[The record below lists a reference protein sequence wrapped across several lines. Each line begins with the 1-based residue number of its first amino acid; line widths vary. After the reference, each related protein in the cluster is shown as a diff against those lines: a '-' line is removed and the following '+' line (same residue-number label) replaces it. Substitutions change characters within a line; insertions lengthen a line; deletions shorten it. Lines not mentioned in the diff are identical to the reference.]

1 MLSERATVA
10 ADNHQRRDASRF
22 GVGTV
27 RRAWWGACA
36 FLAVAALLAG
46 CGASPTTAAKSTAT
60 TIPTPT
66 ATVPATTEG
75 HLTLLA
81 RQAVGVAAQK
91 VMVTYVEASKEATV
105 DVTLIWYSS
114 WRDHFSLAQVAS
126 KLACYQIQAALWS
139 SGVPLSKVIVIVL
152 GQALDDYASVITS
165 AYAEADIDSA
175 HASAITWSAVSPDQA
190 WALYDNN
197 FLRPTYAPNWVYLGG
212 QH

>member
-1 MLSERATVA
+1 MSKRVAGSEIHIHSNAP
-10 ADNHQRRDASRF
+10 
-22 GVGTV
+22 
-27 RRAWWGACA
+27 RRAWRGAGA
-36 FLAVAALLAG
+36 LLAALALLAG
-46 CGASPTTAAKSTAT
+46 CGSTPTTTVRSTAT

-75 HLTLLA
+75 HLTLLS
-81 RQAVGVAAQK
+81 RQAVGSAAKQITVSYSESSK
-91 VMVTYVEASKEATV
+91 VATV
-105 DVTLIWYSS
+105 DATLIWYPS

-126 KLACYQIQAALWS
+126 KLACYKIQAALWT

-175 HASAITWSAVSPDQA
+175 HASAITWSAISPDQA

-197 FLRPTYAPNWVYLGG
+197 FLRPTYAPNWVYLAG